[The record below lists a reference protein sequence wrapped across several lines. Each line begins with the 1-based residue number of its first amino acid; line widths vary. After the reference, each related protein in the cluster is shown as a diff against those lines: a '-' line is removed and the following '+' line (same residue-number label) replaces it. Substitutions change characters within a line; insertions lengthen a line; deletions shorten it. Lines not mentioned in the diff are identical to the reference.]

1 MEIKMNNDG
10 KMEVDFSG
18 VPDYVMDAFNSL
30 MKKIG
35 EWNQSQQE
43 LESSDNQQ
51 KDNKRWK
58 PNDREMYFYIGGN
71 GVIFTDTWS
80 ESDGYLDRTDADRYF
95 FNNVFNTNE
104 EAEFEVERRKV
115 MVELEDY
122 AREHNDKMDW
132 NNDCQT
138 KYYIG
143 FINNEEKEIYI
154 GQALLCKIFG
164 VIYFS
169 SEEITQKAI
178 RAVGEDRIKKYC
190 FGIDINKD
198 EK

>member
-1 MEIKMNNDG
+1 MEFNIEANISDEG
-10 KMEVDFSG
+10 RLIVDLKD
-18 VPDYVMDAFNSL
+18 VPDNIMDTFNDL
-30 MKKIG
+30 IDQIT
-35 EWNQSQQE
+35 EWNQSKKE
-43 LESSDNQQ
+43 LETSNNQRRN
-51 KDNKRWK
+51 NKRWK
-58 PNDREMYFYIGGN
+58 PKYGEQYYDISWN
-71 GVIFTDTWS
+71 GYVNEYTWR
-80 ESDGYLDRTDADRYF
+80 D
-95 FNNVFNTNE
+95 FNNTSSSFALSNIFKTRE
-104 EAEFEVERRKV
+104 EAEFELERRKV

-178 RAVGEDRIKKYC
+178 RAVGKDRIKKYLS
-190 FGIDINKD
+190 NVK
-198 EK
+198 